1 MNENVL
7 DTGAQ
12 APGSQSRPT
21 VLYTWLGIF
30 FGILFPIVASIVKVL
45 GLGLPLSLA
54 SLVHVQSTEPLLWI
68 TDTAPFFLGVVANIA
83 GRRQELVAQANRE
96 LLQRDAELRKV
107 RANLE
112 EGVMDRTRE
121 LDERNA
127 EMRSVVAFARQL
139 ADIQDMQAL
148 LSSAVSTISQ
158 RFGRYAVNLYVL
170 DETGHTANLRASSSP
185 SGQQL
190 LKEGFRASVGDQSLV
205 GRAAQRGR
213 LLIAPA
219 RPVAPESTTQAGPAT
234 APNAQIALP
243 LVVRGKVIGVLEML
257 CKEPAAISQSESE
270 MFQLLADQ
278 LATSIDNARLV
289 SEARTAMGELES
301 LAAKGTQA
309 AWRQFLKNSN
319 LRYQFTPASGVKPAP
334 PGGGAEGP
342 NSLSIPIVLR
352 GQEIGAIRV
361 QQKSGNRWSSVE
373 RELLDKV
380 AAQVALAVENARLLE
395 ETRQRATQEQ
405 IVSEVSA
412 RFSRSLDVDAL
423 LQAAAREFAALPEVA
438 EATVL
443 LGSTEEQGQRGQ

>member
-7 DTGAQ
+7 DNGAR
-12 APGSQSRPT
+12 APGWQSRPT
-21 VLYTWLGIF
+21 ALYTWLGIF
-30 FGILFPIVASIVKVL
+30 FGILFPIVATMVEIL
-45 GLGLPLSLA
+45 GIGLPLSLA
-54 SLVHVQSTEPLLWI
+54 SLVRVQSTEPLLWI
-68 TDTAPFFLGVVANIA
+68 TDSAPFFLGVVANIA
-83 GRRQELVAQANRE
+83 GRRQELVAEANRE

-127 EMRSVVAFARQL
+127 EMRSVIAFARQL
-139 ADIQDMQAL
+139 ADIQDMQGL
-148 LSSAVSTISQ
+148 LSSAVSMISQ
-158 RFGRYAVNLYVL
+158 RFGRYAVSLYLL
-170 DETGHTANLRASSSP
+170 DETGHMANLRATTSAP
-185 SGQQL
+185 GQEL
-190 LKEGFRASVGDQSLV
+190 LKDGFRVSVGDQSLV

-213 LLIAPA
+213 LLIASA
-219 RPVAPESTTQAGPAT
+219 RPVASEAT
-234 APNAQIALP
+234 MQGGAAVTPNAQIALP

-257 CKEPAAISQSESE
+257 RKEPAAISQSESE
-270 MFQLLADQ
+270 IFQLLADQ
-278 LATSIDNARLV
+278 LAASIDNARLV
-289 SEARTAMGELES
+289 AEARTAMGELQS
-301 LAAKGTQA
+301 LTAKGTQA
-309 AWRQFLKNSN
+309 AWHQFLKNSN

-334 PGGGAEGP
+334 PGAGADGP
-342 NSLSIPIVLR
+342 DSLSIPIVLR
-352 GQEIGAIRV
+352 GQEIGAIHV
-361 QQKSGNRWSSVE
+361 QQKSGNRWSGVE

-443 LGSTEEQGQRGQ
+443 LGSAEEQGQRGQ